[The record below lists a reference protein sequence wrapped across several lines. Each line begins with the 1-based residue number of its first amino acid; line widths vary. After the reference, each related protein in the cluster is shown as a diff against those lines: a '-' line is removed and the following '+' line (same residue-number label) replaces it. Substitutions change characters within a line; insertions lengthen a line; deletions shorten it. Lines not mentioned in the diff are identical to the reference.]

1 MNVYLST
8 GCNCVLTVLKKF
20 VGDSRQLS
28 DCLCG
33 VYLLALYM
41 HDLLTENGKGE
52 MN

>member
-1 MNVYLST
+1 
-8 GCNCVLTVLKKF
+8 LTVLKKF

-52 MN
+52 MNWMWMSIRARIP